1 MNKRDSLF
9 ISFVLGND
17 VSLSYVLILP
27 TLLHLSGFINLVKG
41 DFVCS
46 KINRTFPLTLNP
58 PGMGLP
64 EGVVFDISTLT
75 IPQRVSTN
83 IKLISSFLH

>member
-9 ISFVLGND
+9 ISFTLGND
-17 VSLSYVLILP
+17 VSLSYALILP

-46 KINRTFPLTLNP
+46 KINRTFPLK
-58 PGMGLP
+58 
-64 EGVVFDISTLT
+64 V
-75 IPQRVSTN
+75 
-83 IKLISSFLH
+83 